1 MLTAITTTHAIP
13 KKLPSGHIIVRTTV
27 IVCPYCFDTLGS
39 SLNANERQAIEA
51 RHKCHEKLLARH
63 PAISVPFS

>member
-13 KKLPSGHIIVRTTV
+13 KHLPSARITVRTTT

-39 SLNANERQAIEA
+39 SLDLVERQAIEA
-51 RHKCHEKLLARH
+51 RHKCREKLQARQ

>member
-13 KKLPSGHIIVRTTV
+13 KQLPSARITVRTTM
-27 IVCPYCFDTLGS
+27 IVCSYCFDTLGS
-39 SLNANERQAIEA
+39 SLDPIERQVVEA
-51 RHKCHEKLLARH
+51 RHKCREKLLARQ